1 VIYTNHYNE
10 PEVGISSFMQISRLF
25 ILLILVSFFSFLI
38 RIGDIVTEV
47 RTVEQSLNVTVMA
60 ESEAPKDGKKGEP
73 VHVPEGLPEDEPVR
87 MPENDW
93 ADPTTLEMEFSET
106 QKTVLEELKVRREE
120 LDSRETRI
128 NQHEALLKVTE
139 RRIEEK
145 VAELNELKKEI
156 EDLLGTQS
164 KEEEARLQ
172 SLVKIYSGMKPK
184 DAAAIFDNLDMRI
197 LIQVVGRMSERKTAP
212 IMASMNIQI
221 AQELTT
227 LLAEQKK
234 LPEFLE

>member
-1 VIYTNHYNE
+1 
-10 PEVGISSFMQISRLF
+10 MQTFRLF
-25 ILLILVSFFSFLI
+25 LLLIAVSFFSFLI

-47 RTVEQSLNVTVMA
+47 RTVEQSLNVTAMA
-60 ESEAPKDGKKGEP
+60 ESTPADGAQKSES
-73 VHVPEGLPEDEPVR
+73 VHVPEGLPENEPVP

-106 QKTVLEELKVRREE
+106 QQTVLKELKVRREE
-120 LDSRETRI
+120 LDGRETRI

-145 VAELNELKKEI
+145 IAELNELKQEI

-184 DAAAIFDNLDMRI
+184 DAAAIFDNLDMKI

-212 IMASMNIQI
+212 IMASMNIQK
-221 AQELTT
+221 AQELTM

-234 LPEFLE
+234 LPEFFE

>member
-1 VIYTNHYNE
+1 
-10 PEVGISSFMQISRLF
+10 MQISRLF
-25 ILLILVSFFSFLI
+25 ILLIFVSFFSFLV

-60 ESEAPKDGKKGEP
+60 KSEDSKDTKKGES

-106 QKTVLEELKVRREE
+106 QKTVLNELKVRREE
-120 LDSRETRI
+120 LDSREVRI

-156 EDLLGTQS
+156 ENLLGTQS

>member
-1 VIYTNHYNE
+1 
-10 PEVGISSFMQISRLF
+10 MQTFRLF
-25 ILLILVSFFSFLI
+25 LLLIAVSFFSFLI
-38 RIGDIVTEV
+38 RIGDIMTEV
-47 RTVEQSLNVTVMA
+47 RTVEQSLNGTVMA
-60 ESEAPKDGKKGEP
+60 ESDSKKDGEKAGE
-73 VHVPEGLPEDEPVR
+73 HVEIPEGLPEDKPAV

-93 ADPTTLEMEFSET
+93 ADPTTLEMEFSQT
-106 QKTVLEELKVRREE
+106 QQSVLKELKIRREE

-145 VAELNELKKEI
+145 VAELNELKQEI

-184 DAAAIFDNLDMRI
+184 DAAAIFDNLDMKI
-197 LIQVVGRMSERKTAP
+197 LIQVIGRMSERKTAP

-234 LPEFLE
+234 LPDFLD

>member
-1 VIYTNHYNE
+1 
-10 PEVGISSFMQISRLF
+10 MQTFRLF
-25 ILLILVSFFSFLI
+25 LLLIAVSFFSFLI

-47 RTVEQSLNVTVMA
+47 RTVEQSLNVTAMA
-60 ESEAPKDGKKGEP
+60 ESAPADGAKKGES
-73 VHVPEGLPEDEPVR
+73 VHVPEGLPEDEPVP

-106 QKTVLEELKVRREE
+106 QQTVLKELKIRREE
-120 LDSRETRI
+120 LDGRETRI

-145 VAELNELKKEI
+145 IAELNELKQEI

-184 DAAAIFDNLDMRI
+184 GAAAIFDNLDMKI

-212 IMASMNIQI
+212 IMASMNIQK
-221 AQELTT
+221 AQELTM

-234 LPEFLE
+234 LPEFFE